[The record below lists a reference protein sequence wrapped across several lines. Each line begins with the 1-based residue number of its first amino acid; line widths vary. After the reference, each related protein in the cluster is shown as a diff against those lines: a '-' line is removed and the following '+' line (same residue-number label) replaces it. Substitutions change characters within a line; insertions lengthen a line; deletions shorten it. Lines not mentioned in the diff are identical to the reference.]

1 MCYMFK
7 IESVCSSGWTVSRM
21 ESMCN
26 VFGME
31 YPGWSHKMCS
41 GWNLGPVCS
50 GWSQWMD
57 SVCSVFRMESVV
69 FRIGWIR
76 IGCVCVM
83 YSYA

>member
-1 MCYMFK
+1 MLVGEDVLIDRMVSMWVCGRSVIVCYP
-7 IESVCSSGWTVSRM
+7 IPQSLEPVDGASG
-21 ESMCN
+21 
-26 VFGME
+26 
-31 YPGWSHKMCS
+31 
-41 GWNLGPVCS
+41 
-50 GWSQWMD
+50 D